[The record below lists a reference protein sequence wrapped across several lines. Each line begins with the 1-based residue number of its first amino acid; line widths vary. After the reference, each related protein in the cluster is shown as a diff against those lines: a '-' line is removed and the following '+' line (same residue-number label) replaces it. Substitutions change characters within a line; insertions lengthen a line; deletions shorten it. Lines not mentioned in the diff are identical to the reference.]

1 LADEIER
8 NEKEKEMV
16 NQIRIELYEEKQA
29 EREQQLADVN
39 SIIIFYLII

>member
-1 LADEIER
+1 MADEIER

>member
-16 NQIRIELYEEKQA
+16 NQMRIELYEEKQA
-29 EREQQLADVN
+29 EREQQLADVKKKKKK
-39 SIIIFYLII
+39 FF